1 MTYAKQHMAA
11 MPPSSSLLQERLS
24 TIGSDL
30 ALTISSH
37 DAILRDHAMAID
49 EIRGAQED
57 LSAFIDWVNGTYP
70 EIMGQYKAVKD
81 IQESANG

>member
-1 MTYAKQHMAA
+1 
-11 MPPSSSLLQERLS
+11 
-24 TIGSDL
+24 
-30 ALTISSH
+30 
-37 DAILRDHAMAID
+37 MAID